1 MTERIQTDAMDFT
14 PAARAVPRPTAIRA
28 QFRTELRNTVRNWEQ
43 VLLLAIVPAAVAVYG
58 ITATSLTSPIRI
70 ATVIA
75 FLGSGFTSVAVA
87 TAFERRYGVL
97 RALAMTPLSRT
108 DLVTA
113 KAMSAVAVALLQL
126 SLLAGV
132 GLVLGEALH
141 FRMLLALLAGM
152 SALVPWALLLAM
164 RLSAEKVLA
173 IANAMF
179 LALAIATPATFQG
192 SVLIPSAAMRVLMT
206 PQDAM
211 AIPLAVLLVFAAAGT
226 VLVHRLAR
234 WSE

>member
-1 MTERIQTDAMDFT
+1 VTERIEANPMNFI
-14 PAARAVPRPTAIRA
+14 PAARAVPRLTAIRA

-43 VLLLAIVPAAVAVYG
+43 VLLLAIVPAAVAIYG

-70 ATVIA
+70 ALVIA

-113 KAMSAVAVALLQL
+113 KAMSAVGVAVLQM

-132 GLVLGEALH
+132 GLVVGEALH
-141 FRMLLALLAGM
+141 FRMLLALLVGM

-173 IANAMF
+173 IANALF
-179 LALAIATPATFQG
+179 LALAITTPATFQG

-206 PQDAM
+206 PQEAL
-211 AIPLAVLLVFAAAGT
+211 AIPITVLLAFCAVGT
-226 VLVHRLAR
+226 LLVHRLAR